1 MPGAAE
7 GETVHGSE
15 PAGPVLV
22 VGDSQTQAG

>member
-7 GETVHGSE
+7 GGTVHGSE

-22 VGDSQTQAG
+22 VGDSQTQAD